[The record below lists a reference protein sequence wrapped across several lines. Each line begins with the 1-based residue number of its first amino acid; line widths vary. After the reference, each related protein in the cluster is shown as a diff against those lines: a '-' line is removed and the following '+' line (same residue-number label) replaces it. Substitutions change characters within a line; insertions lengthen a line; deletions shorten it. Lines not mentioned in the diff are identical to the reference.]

1 MRTNTSLVLLSLV
14 LLLPPGLLPAQ
25 SRGAGK
31 SGPRALLPRDR
42 EIALARSAGPASVTR
57 GARVYVLTDKGYVVA
72 DSGNTGAACYVSR
85 SWPESLEP
93 HCFDAEGAAT
103 ILPMDMRRVELL
115 SAGRSI
121 AEVEREIAD
130 GLIAGTYRLPER
142 PATSY
147 MMSCAQQLI
156 SDEGQA
162 VGKWRSHLMIYF
174 PYLTNESIGM
184 AAGPDLRAA
193 VVVNPGSPE
202 ANIMIPIQEFIT
214 PESPA
219 RCSP

>member
-1 MRTNTSLVLLSLV
+1 MRVLTTSALLSF
-14 LLLPPGLLPAQ
+14 LLMTPALLPAQ
-25 SRGAGK
+25 ARGAGK

-42 EIALARSAGPASVTR
+42 EIALARSAGPGSVTR
-57 GARVYVLTDKGYVVA
+57 GARVYVLTDTGYVVA
-72 DSGNTGAACYVSR
+72 DPGSTGAACYVSR
-85 SWPESLEP
+85 SWPGSLEP
-93 HCFDAEGAAT
+93 HCFDPEGAST
-103 ILPMDMRRVELL
+103 ILPMEMRRVELL
-115 SAGRSI
+115 SGGKSTD
-121 AEVEREIAD
+121 EVEREIAD
-130 GLIAGTYRLPER
+130 GIIAGRFRLPVR

-193 VVVNPGSPE
+193 VVVNPGTPE
-202 ANIMIPIQEFIT
+202 ANIMIPVQEFIT
-214 PESPA
+214 PENPA
-219 RCSP
+219 GCGP